1 MLILR
6 EKKFLIKMLVL
17 FFILINLFNIKSFA
31 LVNPTTDFYV
41 NDYANLLNNET
52 KDYIINVNKKL
63 YNQTGAQIVVVTIPS
78 LEENSLEEYA
88 NQLFNKFG
96 IGDKTKNNGVLL
108 LLSLKERQF
117 RIEVGYGLE
126 GILTDGKTGRIQ
138 DEYIIPYLKNNNWNQ
153 GIKNGFNAIL
163 KIVADEYNIDVGA
176 QKAAKVEDSRNY
188 EGIIA
193 PILFISV
200 MVVSGILG
208 MTSGKLYKKKKIN
221 LFMVIMI
228 YIVFFLTIFV
238 SIMCITGIDT
248 SGLDFIEYIIGM
260 LMFIA
265 IPTLSVYLGT
275 YGTNNGKS
283 YSRIKFILFKK
294 WFILFKKWFIL

>member
-6 EKKFLIKMLVL
+6 KKKFLIKMLVL

-41 NDYANLLNNET
+41 NDYANLLNNEI

-176 QKAAKVEDSRNY
+176 QKAAKIEDSRNY

-228 YIVFFLTIFV
+228 YIVFFLTIFA

-275 YGTNNGKS
+275 YCTNNGKS

-294 WFILFKKWFIL
+294 WFIL

>member
-41 NDYANLLNNET
+41 NDYANLLTNET

-108 LLSLKERQF
+108 LLSLKERQI
-117 RIEVGYGLE
+117 RIEVG
-126 GILTDGKTGRIQ
+126 
-138 DEYIIPYLKNNNWNQ
+138 
-153 GIKNGFNAIL
+153 
-163 KIVADEYNIDVGA
+163 
-176 QKAAKVEDSRNY
+176 
-188 EGIIA
+188 
-193 PILFISV
+193 
-200 MVVSGILG
+200 
-208 MTSGKLYKKKKIN
+208 
-221 LFMVIMI
+221 
-228 YIVFFLTIFV
+228 
-238 SIMCITGIDT
+238 
-248 SGLDFIEYIIGM
+248 
-260 LMFIA
+260 
-265 IPTLSVYLGT
+265 
-275 YGTNNGKS
+275 
-283 YSRIKFILFKK
+283 
-294 WFILFKKWFIL
+294 

>member
-1 MLILR
+1 M
-6 EKKFLIKMLVL
+6 
-17 FFILINLFNIKSFA
+17 
-31 LVNPTTDFYV
+31 
-41 NDYANLLNNET
+41 NN
-52 KDYIINVNKKL
+52 DYIINVNKKL

-163 KIVADEYNIDVGA
+163 KIVADEYNIDVGT

-238 SIMCITGIDT
+238 SIMYITGIDT

-283 YSRIKFILFKK
+283 YSRIKFIL
-294 WFILFKKWFIL
+294 